1 MKNIYLCGFMGCGKT
16 TIGRIIARNK
26 GMAYIDLDSYIEA
39 KAGKTIPK
47 IFEQDG
53 EKAFRQLETQY
64 IKEISERNSGT
75 VIACGGGAM
84 LSSENA
90 EIAKLSGE
98 VVFLNL
104 PFETCYKRIA
114 GDRNR
119 PIVMKNTKKQLHE
132 IYDNRFSVYKKNC
145 SIIINM
151 NSDEAP
157 LQIARRIVMI
167 IKVRSK

>member
-16 TIGRIIARNK
+16 TIGRIIARNNK
-26 GMAYIDLDSYIEA
+26 MLYIDLDSYIEK
-39 KAGKTIPK
+39 KAGKTIPE

-53 EKAFRQLETQY
+53 EKAFRELETRY
-64 IKEISERNSGT
+64 IAEISSETSST

-84 LSSENA
+84 LNPENA
-90 EIAKLSGE
+90 EIAKSAGE

-119 PIVMKNTKKQLHE
+119 PIVVRNTKKQLHE

-145 SIIINM
+145 SIIINI

-157 LQIARRIVMI
+157 LQIARRVVMI
-167 IKVRSK
+167 VKVRSK